1 MVKSIITKGNGILLR
16 SKQMELVEL
25 LLRIMEFTKDNS
37 LMDFLMD
44 LAVLLTL
51 NLTIM
56 KGT

>member
-25 LLRIMEFTKDNS
+25 LVRIMEFTKDNS